1 MTDSPLPPSARSG
14 GSLSNPKTP
23 TWIGLFIAFFGVLIV
38 RQAVTYFY
46 PTLTFAAA
54 LWKESLIWLC
64 VVALVFVIR
73 RGERLS
79 LRSVGIG
86 TATWPKSLLWG
97 LVLMVVC
104 GLVGAGI
111 AAITHYGHGD
121 SAEAFGRLPVW
132 LVSVICVRAGV
143 AEELF
148 FRGYAIERLE
158 ALGLNRFLAAAIP
171 LVIFAVGHWT
181 GGWANIV
188 IALALG
194 AILSAFYLWR
204 RDLVANI
211 IGHFLVDFV
220 ANVLPRL
227 FS

>member
-1 MTDSPLPPSARSG
+1 MTNPPG
-14 GSLSNPKTP
+14 PPPKP
-23 TWIGLFIAFFGVLIV
+23 KMVTWLGLFIAFFGVLIV

-64 VVALVFVIR
+64 VVALLIVIR
-73 RGERLS
+73 RGENLS
-79 LRSVGIG
+79 FRSVGVG
-86 TATWPKSLLWG
+86 TASWAKSVLWG
-97 LVLMVVC
+97 LVIAIVC
-104 GLVGAGI
+104 ALLGAI
-111 AAITHYGHGD
+111 LASMTHYGHSD
-121 SAEAFGRLPVW
+121 NAESFARLPAW
-132 LVSVICVRAGV
+132 LLSAICIRAGV

-158 ALGLNRFLAAAIP
+158 AFGLNRYLAAGIP
-171 LVIFAVGHWT
+171 LVIFALGHWA

-188 IALALG
+188 IAFVLG
-194 AILSAFYLWR
+194 AVLAAFYLWR
-204 RDLVANI
+204 RDLVANM

-220 ANVLPRL
+220 ANVVPRF